1 MGARVI
7 LYLKC
12 LVLLEEQQERAACC
26 CCYRMDAGSQAGE
39 RLWPCPSRN
48 L

>member
-7 LYLKC
+7 LCLKC

-39 RLWPCPSRN
+39 RLWQSRN